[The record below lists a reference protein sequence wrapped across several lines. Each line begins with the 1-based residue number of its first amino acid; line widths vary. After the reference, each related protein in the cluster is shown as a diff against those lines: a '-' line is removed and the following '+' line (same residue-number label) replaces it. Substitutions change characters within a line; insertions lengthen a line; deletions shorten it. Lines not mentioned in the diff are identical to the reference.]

1 MSNSGGP
8 TVEPSMTL
16 SVLSSRDADPDVMF
30 SFSFNVS
37 FGPPS
42 AISCAHGNNSLV
54 FVSATTGISDP
65 NLSRKVIRSQYISN
79 SQPDMARVT
88 VTLPSQPREERTY
101 TCTVKVE
108 GRDNIV
114 SGTYEIVEMGSG
126 NTTVTVTGE

>member
-1 MSNSGGP
+1 
-8 TVEPSMTL
+8 MTL

-42 AISCAHGNNSLV
+42 AISCAYGNNSLV
-54 FVSATTGISDP
+54 FVSATTGSDP
-65 NLSRKVIRSQYISN
+65 NLSREVIRSQYIGG
-79 SQPDMARVT
+79 SQPDMTRVT

-108 GRDNIV
+108 GRVNIA
-114 SGTYEIVEMGSG
+114 SGIYDTVQMGSE